1 MAENAGFKV
10 EEMRKIDGRV
20 RAVYLHGRKMA

>member
-1 MAENAGFKV
+1 MAENAWFTV
-10 EEMRKIDGRV
+10 EDMRKIDCRV